1 MNMDQAEKHEII
13 IAVLTEKVA
22 SLQLEL
28 ESMAQSRQYWMNEW
42 NNLRYE
48 TVQLKPKRGRPV
60 KKRGPGR
67 PKGSKNKAQAGL
79 KMVLRGGVRK

>member
-48 TVQLKPKRGRPV
+48 TVKLNPKR
-60 KKRGPGR
+60 GR
-67 PKGSKNKAQAGL
+67 PKGSKNKPKAGL
-79 KMVLRGGVRK
+79 KAVLKGKVRK